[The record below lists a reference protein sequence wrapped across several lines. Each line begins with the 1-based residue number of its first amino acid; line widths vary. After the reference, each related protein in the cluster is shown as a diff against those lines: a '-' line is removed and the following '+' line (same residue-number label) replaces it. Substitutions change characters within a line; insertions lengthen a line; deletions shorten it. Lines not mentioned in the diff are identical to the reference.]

1 MQEESKQRKVIRMK
15 KNKKFGLNT
24 TTDLKVF
31 LLFLLDNIRYPID
44 GTTVM
49 SIVAENTDEISLD
62 YQQCLGELTDSGH
75 LLFDEIEGKKYYMIS
90 DKGRAVASELYDNL
104 DAGFRERSLRSAIKH
119 ISLSKSETEIKAYIE
134 RTESGRYRVTLEAN
148 DRYGDLMKTSLSVN
162 SLAEAEQIKRN
173 FEAKPDGVY
182 RGVLFS
188 ATGRIEYL
196 S

>member
-1 MQEESKQRKVIRMK
+1 MK

-24 TTDLKVF
+24 ITDLKVF

-44 GTTVM
+44 GGTVM

-62 YQQCLGELTDSGH
+62 HEQCLAELTDSGH
-75 LLFDEIEGKKYYMIS
+75 LLYDEVDGIKYYMIS

-119 ISLSKSETEIKAYIE
+119 VSLSKSGASIKSYIE
-134 RTESGRYRVTLEAN
+134 RTDSGRYRVTLEAD
-148 DRYGDLMKTSLSVN
+148 DRYGQLMSTSLTVN
-162 SLAEAEQIKRN
+162 SLAEAEQIKKN
-173 FEAKPDGVY
+173 FESKPDGVY

>member
-1 MQEESKQRKVIRMK
+1 MK
-15 KNKKFGLNT
+15 RNKKFGLNT

-44 GTTVM
+44 SETIMT
-49 SIVAENTDEISLD
+49 IVSENTDEITLD
-62 YQQCLGELTDSGH
+62 YEHCLGELTDSGH
-75 LLFDEIEGKKYYMIS
+75 LLYDEVGGAKYYMIS
-90 DKGRAVASELYDNL
+90 DKGRAVAAELYDNL

-119 ISLSKSETEIKAYIE
+119 VSLSKSETSIKAYID
-134 RTESGRYRVTLEAN
+134 RTEGGRYRVTLEAS
-148 DRYGDLMKTSLSVN
+148 DRYGELMKTSLSVN
-162 SLAEAEQIKRN
+162 SLAEAEQIKKN

>member
-1 MQEESKQRKVIRMK
+1 MK

-44 GTTVM
+44 SDTVM
-49 SIVAENTDEISLD
+49 SIVSENTDELILD
-62 YQQCLGELTDSGH
+62 YEHCLGELCDSGH
-75 LLFDEIEGKKYYMIS
+75 LLFDDADGAKYYMIS
-90 DKGRAVASELYDNL
+90 DKGRAVAAELYDNL
-104 DAGFRERSLRSAIKH
+104 DEGFREKALRSAIKH
-119 ISLSKSETEIKAYIE
+119 VSLSKSETNIRSYIE
-134 RTESGRYRVTLEAN
+134 RTDGGRYRVTLEAE
-148 DRYGDLMKTSLSVN
+148 DKYGELMKTSLAVN